1 MGDRRPVSVDVRNHG
16 QASPESVLRPEVLG
30 WKAYHVPDSAGML
43 KLDAMENPFG
53 MEASVRQILADVLSN
68 APINRYP
75 DAGAD
80 VLRSLMKRTLEIP
93 ESAEILLGNGSDE
106 LIQILC
112 QAVARPGA
120 VVLGVEP
127 SFVMYRISAAIAG
140 AHYVGVPLSANF
152 AIDESA
158 LFQAIEEHRPALI
171 FIAYPNNP
179 TGNLFDDD
187 LIRRVVERAPG
198 LVVVDEAY
206 HAFAGKSWMPQVCAW
221 PNLLVMRTLSKLG
234 LAGLRL
240 GYLVG
245 RPEWID
251 QLDKVRLPYNI
262 NVLTQLAAKVSLENL
277 GVLLGQASRIVQQ
290 RGELMTAL
298 SSIPGVHVFPSEA
311 NFVTFRVS
319 GAVAVFEALR
329 ENRILIKCLH
339 GAHPLLADC
348 LRVTV
353 GSADENLMFLD
364 ALRRITSLEVSRHG
378 G

>member
-1 MGDRRPVSVDVRNHG
+1 MGDRRAASVDVRSHG

-43 KLDAMENPFG
+43 KLDAMENPFA

-75 DAGAD
+75 DAGAGT
-80 VLRSLMKRTLEIP
+80 LRSLMRRTLEIP
-93 ESAEILLGNGSDE
+93 EGAELLLGNGSDE

-127 SFVMYRISAAIAG
+127 SFVMYRISAAVAG
-140 AHYVGVPLSANF
+140 AHYVGVPLRADF

-158 LFQAIEEHRPALI
+158 LFQAIEEHDPALI

-206 HAFAGKSWMPQVCAW
+206 HAFAGRTWMPQVCAW

-245 RPEWID
+245 MPEWIG

-277 GVLLGQASRIVQQ
+277 DVLLGQASKIVQQ
-290 RGELMTAL
+290 RGELMAAL
-298 SSIPGVHVFPSEA
+298 GHIPGVHVFPSEA
-311 NFVTFRVS
+311 NFVTFRVA

-329 ENRILIKCLH
+329 ESRILIKCLH

-364 ALRRITSLEVSRHG
+364 ALRRIMSLEVSRNG

>member
-1 MGDRRPVSVDVRNHG
+1 MGERRADRVEAAGTGPV
-16 QASPESVLRPEVLG
+16 SPESVLRPEVLS

-43 KLDAMENPFG
+43 KLDAMENPFS
-53 MEASVRQILADVLSN
+53 MDPSVRKVLAEVLGN

-75 DAGAD
+75 DAGAGA
-80 VLRSLMKRTLEIP
+80 LRSLMKRTLEIP
-93 ESAEILLGNGSDE
+93 ESADILLGNGSDE

-127 SFVMYRISAAIAG
+127 SFVMYRVSAAIAG
-140 AHYVGVPLSANF
+140 TRYVGVPLRPDF
-152 AIDESA
+152 AIDEGA
-158 LFQAIEEHRPALI
+158 LFEAIETHRPALI
-171 FIAYPNNP
+171 FLAYPNNP

-187 LIRRVVERAPG
+187 LIRRVIERAAG

-206 HAFAGKSWMPQVCAW
+206 HAFAGRTWMPEVCAW

-245 RPEWID
+245 KSEWISE
-251 QLDKVRLPYNI
+251 LDKVRLPYNI
-262 NVLTQLAAKVSLENL
+262 NVLTQLAARVSLENL
-277 GVLLGQASRIVQQ
+277 GVLLDQASRIVQQ
-290 RGELMTAL
+290 RSVLLGELAR
-298 SSIPGVHVFPSEA
+298 IRDVRVFPSEA
-311 NFVTFRVS
+311 NFVTFRIPDAA
-319 GAVAVFEALR
+319 GVFEKLR
-329 ENRILIKCLH
+329 QNRILIKCLH

-353 GSADENLMFLD
+353 GSAEDNAVFLD
-364 ALRRITSLEVSRHG
+364 TLRRIMSLEVPRNG